1 MKQSNGHYLR
11 STDKYAWYLKKPRY
25 IPYML
30 RELSSL
36 FVGLFSCI
44 IVWGLYQLSQGEVA
58 FTAWTQLLWDKLL
71 WVNILI
77 FAFAFYHSYSWF
89 MVTPKAMPIKFKGK
103 RVPGFFIIGAH
114 MLLWLMASV
123 LVFALFFYGA

>member
-1 MKQSNGHYLR
+1 MKQSNGNYVR

-58 FTAWTQLLWDKLL
+58 FTAWTQLLWGKFL
-71 WVNILI
+71 WLNLLI

-103 RVPGFFIIGAH
+103 RVPGFVIIGAH

-123 LVFALFFYGA
+123 VVFALFIYGA

>member
-1 MKQSNGHYLR
+1 MKQYNGHFIR
-11 STDKYAWYLKKPRY
+11 PADKYAWYLKKPRY

-44 IVWGLYQLSQGEVA
+44 LVWGLYQHSQGEVA
-58 FTAWTQLLWDKLL
+58 FNAWTQLIWNQLFWLNL
-71 WVNILI
+71 LI
-77 FAFAFYHSYSWF
+77 FVFAFYHSYSWF

-103 RVPGFFIIGAH
+103 RVSGVTIIGAH
-114 MLLWLMASV
+114 MLLWLIASV
-123 LVFALFFYGA
+123 VVFTLFVIGA